1 MVVLY
6 YYHEIILNLLSDVV
20 ARGGAYFGAGNGSIF
35 LDSVVCTGTEDRL
48 TDCPASTEHTC
59 GHSQDAG
66 VQCGGETYV
75 HSTVVKYDCGRSL
88 CETIVTQL
96 S

>member
-1 MVVLY
+1 M
-6 YYHEIILNLLSDVV
+6 V

-66 VQCGGETYV
+66 VQCEGEILCMI
-75 HSTVVKYDCGRSL
+75 YDNDS
-88 CETIVTQL
+88 ETIIIMIRASYSIDYKCVRL
-96 S
+96 YN